1 MTEDS
6 SGAAPNDSAPS
17 VRSADSPD
25 VAEPL
30 TGKRPK
36 PWLTWGACA
45 ISILIFLG
53 LSTEGDSPSWDSLS
67 KWGAPPPDE
76 IWAGAYWAILTSVF
90 VHQALWHLAFNLYW
104 LWIFGGVL
112 ERVLGSVRWFFLFA
126 TAAVFSSAVE
136 LAFAGTTGIGLSG
149 VVYAFFG
156 FLWLAQRRSPAFGG
170 VVTRQTVTVFI
181 AWLIGCWVA
190 TLAKIWEV
198 GNEAHLS
205 GLVFGMAVAATFVG
219 RPRLLLPRIGMALVF
234 LLSLVPL
241 VWCPWSFWWV
251 AHKAYEAHGKGDYQ
265 SAVRW
270 YRRGLEFDK
279 NRAWVMQNL
288 AFCYYA
294 LGNESDFTSA
304 LQQLRSLD
312 PKAAQE
318 VEQSLE
324 QDTEAAEQRQR
335 AEAPEKR

>member
-6 SGAAPNDSAPS
+6 SGTAPNDSAPS
-17 VRSADSPD
+17 VRSAVSPH

-30 TGKRPK
+30 TGKRHK
-36 PWLTWGACA
+36 PWLTWGVCA

-53 LSTEGDSPSWDSLS
+53 LSSEGDSPSWDSLS
-67 KWGAPPPDE
+67 KWGAPPPNE
-76 IWAGAYWAILTSVF
+76 IWAGAYWALLTSAF

-104 LWIFGGVL
+104 LWIFGRLL

-126 TAAVFSSAVE
+126 TAAVFSSSVE

-205 GLVFGMAVAATFVG
+205 GLVFGMAMAATFVG
-219 RPRLLLPRIGMALVF
+219 RPRLFLPRIGIALIF

-251 AHKAYEAHGKGDYQ
+251 VNKAYEAHGKGDFR
-265 SAVRW
+265 SAVGW
-270 YRRGLEFDK
+270 YRRGMEFDK
-279 NRAWVMQNL
+279 ERAAVLQDL
-288 AFCYYA
+288 AFCYNA
-294 LGNESDFTSA
+294 LGEHSDFILT
-304 LQQLRSLD
+304 LLQLRRLN
-312 PKAAQE
+312 PKAAEE

-324 QDTEAAEQRQR
+324 QYRKAAGQRQR
-335 AEAPEKR
+335 ADAPEKR

>member
-1 MTEDS
+1 MTEAS
-6 SGAAPNDSAPS
+6 SGAAPSDSAPS
-17 VRSADSPD
+17 VPSADSPS

-36 PWLTWGACA
+36 PWLTWGVCA
-45 ISILIFLG
+45 ISILVFGG
-53 LSTEGDSPSWDSLS
+53 LSSEGDSPSWDALS
-67 KWGAPPPDE
+67 KWGAPPPNE
-76 IWAGAYWAILTSVF
+76 IWGGAYWALLTSVF

-104 LWIFGGVL
+104 IWIFGRFL
-112 ERVLGSVRWFFLFA
+112 ERALGSVRWVFLFA
-126 TAAVFSSAVE
+126 AAAVFSSAVE

-156 FLWLAQRRSPAFGG
+156 FLWLAQRRSPTFGR
-170 VVTRQTVTVFI
+170 VVTRQTVIVFI

-205 GLVFGMAVAATFVG
+205 GLVFGMAVAASFVG
-219 RPRLLLPRIGMALVF
+219 RPKPLLRIAMVLIF
-234 LLSLVPL
+234 LLALVPL

-251 AHKAYEAHGKGDYQ
+251 AHKAYEAHGGGDYA

-279 NRAWVMQNL
+279 DRAWVMQNL
-288 AFCYYA
+288 ALCYRA
-294 LGNESDFTSA
+294 LGNHSDFT
-304 LQQLRSLD
+304 LTLLQLRHLD
-312 PKAAQE
+312 PKAAEE
-318 VEQSLE
+318 VEKSLE
-324 QDTEAAEQRQR
+324 GDTRAAGQDES